1 MKSEVKKEIQTYI
14 QYANGNDLGDECGDY
29 IQMLFFLSQMML
41 EKDLELDERV
51 IQSTAQKLA
60 KQIGQTLNVYFASSD
75 KGMYSE
81 LGMLSFFAHEI
92 MERTGELK
100 EASELLDR
108 FLLDQACQKTEL
120 FQQRKLSFGSYDVLG
135 GIAGVVYYLLDCEE
149 ILNHPEEKLKLRN
162 LIRFL
167 IYLSEDYSYWGK
179 QILRYHIRRRQQFL
193 PAERKMMKQG
203 HINFGTAHG
212 VAGPLVALAKAK
224 RQGIQEMYLE
234 EAIWKLFRLYEELC
248 VEDNGIVRY
257 PRRLPIDCYTSKT
270 SVDLTENAGW
280 CYGNLGIVRCLMKTA
295 KYLRKPMEYAYY
307 LDKLV
312 DILAQPAKEYNLS
325 SPIVC
330 HGYGSVIS
338 IQTYAFLESQDERC
352 LVNLKRNME
361 ITLREHRKKMQ
372 EEGYRKDFSLLN
384 GSAGTILALCNS
396 MTGNLTYGKL
406 LFMD

>member
-1 MKSEVKKEIQTYI
+1 MKSEVKEEIQTYI
-14 QYANGNDLGDECGDY
+14 RYINENDLRDKCEEY
-29 IQMLFFLSQMML
+29 IQMFFFLSQMML
-41 EKDLELDERV
+41 EESLGADERV
-51 IQSTAQKLA
+51 IQSMAQKMVGLL
-60 KQIGQTLNVYFASSD
+60 GQDLDIDFASPND
-75 KGMYSE
+75 GMYGG
-81 LGMLSFFAHEI
+81 LGVLTFSVHEI
-92 MERTGELK
+92 MGRTGELK
-100 EASELLDR
+100 ETSELLDR
-108 FLLDQACQKTEL
+108 FLLDQACQKADL
-120 FQQRKLSFGSYDVLG
+120 FQQRKLSFGSYDILG

-149 ILNHPEEKLKLRN
+149 ILNQPEEKLKLRD

-167 IYLSEDYSYWGK
+167 IYLSGDYSYWGK
-179 QILRYHIRRRQQFL
+179 QILRYHIRRQQFL
-193 PAERKMMKQG
+193 AIERKTMKQG
-203 HINFGTAHG
+203 HINFGMAHG

-234 EAIWKLFRLYEELC
+234 EAIWKLFGLYEELC
-248 VEDNGIVRY
+248 VENNGIVRY
-257 PRRLPIDCYTSKT
+257 PRRLPIDCYVSKT
-270 SVDLTENAGW
+270 SADLTENAGW
-280 CYGNLGIVRCLMKTA
+280 CYGNLGIVRSLMKTA

-338 IQTYAFLESQDERC
+338 IQKYAFLESQDERC
-352 LVNLKRNME
+352 LVNLERNVE
-361 ITLREHRKKMQ
+361 ITLKEHRKKMQ
-372 EEGYRKDFSLLN
+372 DEGYRKDFSLLN